1 MPEQTDVRVEL
12 YVRSLLPR
20 GAHERQERVIERL
33 ERLEA
38 ANVVASF
45 EVEVWGTRVGPS
57 TAAARTGAGRAA
69 RERLETF
76 VEWAQANDRSL
87 RPCFETHAVASAFT
101 ETAYTAIEFPLLTLV
116 EYEDDDIR
124 HVAPSTDGTTTYSVS
139 DRLQAFE
146 RRMEARPM
154 ADAGH
159 DSPDT
164 SGTPGDDSRKVSL
177 WDE

>member
-1 MPEQTDVRVEL
+1 MRKQVEVRVEL

-20 GAHERQERVIERL
+20 GAHERQERVIEQL

-38 ANVVASF
+38 EDAVASF
-45 EVEVWGTRVGPS
+45 EVEVWGNRVGPS

-87 RPCFETHAVASAFT
+87 RPCFETHAVASEFT
-101 ETAYTAIEFPLLTLV
+101 ETAYTAIEFPLMTLV
-116 EYEDDDIR
+116 EYEDNEIR
-124 HVAPSTDGTTTYSVS
+124 HVAPCTDGTTTYTVS

-146 RRMEARPM
+146 RGTEAQP
-154 ADAGH
+154 AAGSEP
-159 DSPDT
+159 DS
-164 SGTPGDDSRKVSL
+164 SGTPEDASREVSL
-177 WDE
+177 RDE